1 MAIVTI
7 GGIPVYD
14 AIISDEATGMFKISL
29 VDDPAVMSNFLAF
42 DNNRKVL
49 MYKVEDEEKRLV
61 RGVVMRADFP
71 IYRYDQNFGEYYIIY
86 KADQIRVMAEKYLLE
101 SRQNDVNLMHEK
113 NSDVE
118 GVQMVQYFIK
128 GSGISVEGF
137 DEIADGSLFAE
148 FHIVNDEI
156 WDAVKEGTYKGFSL
170 EGAFDLVPEQD
181 KEKVEEIVDTLDG
194 AFSKFLNN
202 TKNFTMGRLNRFK
215 AALLKAFA
223 EFANVTTDKG
233 ILAWDGDDDL
243 KVGDQVY
250 IEDAEGNRTP
260 AEDGDY
266 KTDDNKTIVVADGK
280 VSEIKDP
287 EVDVEPT
294 EGEEGEQ
301 ELASV
306 KTDKGDLLYDGEL
319 AVGTEVF
326 VADEEGNQTTAPDG
340 DYTLENGNVVK
351 VAEGKVSEIVEA
363 EPAEET
369 TEQKKEVAAS
379 RMQKFAESY
388 NDLMQKMADAIIAS
402 GKVPYGETETEW
414 NTGYVVDA
422 GADYCIW
429 NSYGTATEW
438 QDEIY
443 YFPVTLAEDGSVQ
456 VGDPLEAKSA
466 FVPKD
471 FSYPWGGESEDTE
484 TLKAENE
491 SLKKQIA
498 ELSAQPLA
506 KPAHDVVTTSQTFE
520 KTGDKGLDRLARI
533 ASR

>member
-49 MYKVEDEEKRLV
+49 LYKVEDEEKRLV

-113 NSDVE
+113 DSDVE

-148 FHIVNDEI
+148 FHVVNDDVWNSI
-156 WDAVKEGTYKGFSL
+156 KDGSYKGFSL
-170 EGAFDLVPEQD
+170 EGVFDLVPEQD

-294 EGEEGEQ
+294 EGDEGEQ

-326 VADEEGNQTTAPDG
+326 VADEEGNQTAAPDG

-369 TEQKKEVAAS
+369 TEQKKEVAAA

-388 NDLMQKMADAIIAS
+388 NDQMQKIAEAVKAS
-402 GKVPYGETETEW
+402 GKVPYGEQGDSYHG
-414 NTGYVVDA
+414 GYIMDA
-422 GADYCIW
+422 GEDFCIW
-429 NSYGTATEW
+429 AYWGDTTNWNDVYVYLPITWT
-438 QDEIY
+438 
-443 YFPVTLAEDGSVQ
+443 EDGSVQ
-456 VGDPLEAKSA
+456 VGEPQEAKMT

-471 FSYPWGGESEDTE
+471 FSYPWGGEAEDAE

-506 KPAHDVVTTSQTFE
+506 KPAHEEVVTSEVYQ
-520 KTGDKGLDRLARI
+520 KTGDKGLDVLARRLK
-533 ASR
+533 A